1 MLKSFIYEHWDNTT
15 RVLKEKDGTRLPLPY
30 PFSSPTEGDLFR
42 DMFYWDTYWIN
53 VGLLRSERQ
62 EQAKNNVDN
71 MLYMLN
77 TYGLMP
83 NYCREDS
90 LKHSQPPVLSL
101 MVKDIF
107 DYYGD
112 TEWLS
117 KAYDGLVI
125 EYEFWMTKR
134 ITPLGLNQYGG
145 GVMSG
150 HPEDSAWY
158 YMDRTQLFEEN
169 PDYEKIAKHMLAEG
183 ESGWDYTPRYNN
195 CALDFVQIDL
205 NSLLYALENNMS
217 DFAEIL
223 GNTEASLWQERANK
237 RKELI
242 NKYLWN
248 EERGTFLDRNYIT
261 GEWSPVFSGASYFSM
276 MCGVANVEQAAS
288 MQKLL
293 SLIEYEHG
301 IVCCEQHNLKA
312 VYQWDYPNC
321 WAPVHH
327 AVVMGLKNYGYA
339 EDVKRLC
346 KKFTTMLENVF
357 EQTGNLWEK
366 YNAVDGSINVIN
378 EYEMPT
384 MLGWTAGTYLYCL
397 ENL

>member
-1 MLKSFIYEHWDNTT
+1 MLKKFICEHWDNTI
-15 RVLKEKDGTRLPLPY
+15 RVLKEQEGTRLPLPY
-30 PFSSPTEGDLFR
+30 PYSSPTEGDLFR

-53 VGLLRSERQ
+53 LGLLISGRH

-71 MLYMLN
+71 MLYMLE

-107 DYYGD
+107 DYYRNV
-112 TEWLS
+112 EWLT
-117 KAYDGLVI
+117 KAYHGLEI

-134 ITPLGLNQYGG
+134 TTSLGLNQYGG
-145 GVMSG
+145 GVMSD
-150 HPEDSAWY
+150 HPKDSAWY
-158 YMDRTQLFEEN
+158 YMDRIQCFEEN
-169 PDYEKIAKHMLAEG
+169 PDYEKIAQNMLAEG

-195 CALDFVQIDL
+195 RALDFIQIDL
-205 NSLLYALENNMS
+205 NSLLYALEQNMAR
-217 DFAEIL
+217 FAEVL
-223 GNTEASLWQERANK
+223 GNGEKELWLERAEN
-237 RKELI
+237 RKSLI
-242 NKYLWN
+242 NKYLWC
-248 EERGTFLDRNYIT
+248 EERQTFLDRNYIT

-276 MCGVANVEQAAS
+276 LCGVATDVQAAS

-293 SLIEYEHG
+293 PLIEHEHG
-301 IVCCEQHNLKA
+301 IACCEQHDLKGA
-312 VYQWDYPNC
+312 YQWDYPNC
-321 WAPVHH
+321 WAPIEQ
-327 AVVMGLKNYGYA
+327 AVIAGLKNYGYT

-346 KKFTTMLENVF
+346 KNYTTMLENVF
-357 EQTGNLWEK
+357 AQTGNLWEK
-366 YNAVDGSINVIN
+366 YNAVDGSINVTN

>member
-1 MLKSFIYEHWDNTT
+1 MLEKFIKQHWDNTI
-15 RVLKEKDGTRLPLPY
+15 RVLKEKEGTRLPLPY

-42 DMFYWDTYWIN
+42 DMYYWDTYWIN
-53 VGLLRSERQ
+53 VGLLRSDRA
-62 EQAKNNVDN
+62 EQAKNNVNN

-77 TYGLMP
+77 TYGIMP

-101 MVKDIF
+101 MVRDVFEHYKDL
-107 DYYGD
+107 
-112 TEWLS
+112 TWLTD
-117 KAYDGLVI
+117 AYKGLCI

-134 ITPLGLNQYGG
+134 ITPCGLNQYGG
-145 GVMSG
+145 GVCSDN
-150 HPEDSAWY
+150 PEGSAWY
-158 YMDRTQLFEEN
+158 YMDRTQLYEDN
-169 PDYEKIAKHMLAEG
+169 PDFVKIAKNMLAEG

-195 CALDFVQIDL
+195 RALEFIQIDL
-205 NSLLYALENNMS
+205 NSLLYAFEQNMAY
-217 DFAEIL
+217 FAEL
-223 GNTEASLWQERANK
+223 LQNGEKDTWQARAEI
-237 RKELI
+237 RKALI
-242 NKYLWN
+242 NEYLWC
-248 EERGTFLDRNYIT
+248 EEKQTFLDKNYIT

-276 MCGVANVEQAAS
+276 MCNVATEAQAAA

-293 SLIEYEHG
+293 PLIECEHG
-301 IVCCEQHNLKA
+301 IACCQQHNLKA

-321 WAPVHH
+321 WAPVQH
-327 AVVMGLKNYGYA
+327 AVVMGLKNYGYT

-346 KKFTTMLENVF
+346 KKFTSMLENVF

-366 YNAVDGSINVIN
+366 YNAVDGSINVTN